1 MVKIEINC
9 PTNNN
14 PTPKK
19 HIHIKLSLKSS
30 LIDLIMTFLN
40 LSIPLVKLAV
50 SLRVELLYLK
60 FPFST
65 KVQITPDFRLPY
77 DKLEYLYNLSNE

>member
-1 MVKIEINC
+1 
-9 PTNNN
+9 
-14 PTPKK
+14 
-19 HIHIKLSLKSS
+19 
-30 LIDLIMTFLN
+30 MTFLN
-40 LSIPLVKLAV
+40 LSIPLVIFAV

-65 KVQITPDFRLPY
+65 KVQITPDFRLPH